1 MGKATVDQ
9 LARLL
14 TNRIHLGE
22 LRPGEQLAE
31 IALSTQLGVSRNTLR
46 EAFRVLARDG
56 LVEHIPHRGV
66 FVRTITEDIPD
77 VYAFRRFV
85 ELGALDHVYRDHRVT
100 TRCFYAME
108 KACDAAEA
116 AASTSDWANVG
127 AANSDFHQAI
137 VDLVGSQRLSELS
150 RVVLTQARLLFLST
164 SDWKSVHK
172 PFIDTNR
179 RILAALQRD
188 DVEQARILL
197 SDYLLHSERLF
208 SGQGV

>member
-14 TNRIHLGE
+14 TNQIHLGE

-164 SDWKSVHK
+164 SDWKSAHK

-197 SDYLLHSERLF
+197 SDYLLRSERLF

>member
-197 SDYLLHSERLF
+197 SDYLLRSERLF